1 MPQDSTACEEA
12 KHLLASLPKTP
23 QLAPEGWDERPANVR
38 KTPPVDYVAKDGCE
52 DLSKTSRA
60 LVIQGSFLEEQ
71 LICHLCGPLGSYSY
85 DGSHPVRKYVLDLSD
100 Q

>member
-52 DLSKTSRA
+52 DLSKR
-60 LVIQGSFLEEQ
+60 V
-71 LICHLCGPLGSYSY
+71 GPWLLRGASW
-85 DGSHPVRKYVLDLSD
+85 RNN
-100 Q
+100 